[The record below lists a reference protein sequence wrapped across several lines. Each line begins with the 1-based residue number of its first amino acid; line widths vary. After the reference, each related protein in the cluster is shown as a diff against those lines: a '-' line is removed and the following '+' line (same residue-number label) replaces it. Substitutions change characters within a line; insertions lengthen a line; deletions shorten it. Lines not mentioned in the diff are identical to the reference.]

1 MLRRLRAWM
10 CVVWDI
16 SLGVQDFQVEPIV
29 DQPCNDMV
37 GEKGTLRDISFKKSE
52 EVPMSAGVLSSSK
65 TQRRISP
72 MLLTTREKYQRASV
86 SVIFFH

>member
-1 MLRRLRAWM
+1 M

-37 GEKGTLRDISFKKSE
+37 GEKGTLRDIGFK
-52 EVPMSAGVLSSSK
+52 VHYL
-65 TQRRISP
+65 
-72 MLLTTREKYQRASV
+72 
-86 SVIFFH
+86 FHNNFLN